1 MAVGK
6 VVKKESTLLECILDE
21 SEAEI
26 DDFIDTPVDIVVEPT
41 DEDKPPVTVQVSA
54 EDDGDVNLDPNGLPY
69 SWKVVLLGL
78 VKDGEILKDST
89 EN

>member
-1 MAVGK
+1 MFMK
-6 VVKKESTLLECILDE
+6 I
-21 SEAEI
+21 EI
-26 DDFIDTPVDIVVEPT
+26 TYTSKAPLYKIGDIVRYRASLKDSKFPFSLCLVKSNEILIT
-41 DEDKPPVTVQVSA
+41 A

>member
-1 MAVGK
+1 LI
-6 VVKKESTLLECILDE
+6 T
-21 SEAEI
+21 
-26 DDFIDTPVDIVVEPT
+26 
-41 DEDKPPVTVQVSA
+41 A